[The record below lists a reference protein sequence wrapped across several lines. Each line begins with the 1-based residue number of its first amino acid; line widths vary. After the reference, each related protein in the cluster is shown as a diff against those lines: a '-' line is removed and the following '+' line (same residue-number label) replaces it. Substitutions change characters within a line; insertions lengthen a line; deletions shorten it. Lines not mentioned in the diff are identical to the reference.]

1 MTEEEG
7 KKEILTDVVF
17 FNGMEC
23 VCSNGKVYKLHQYC
37 YFSTPV
43 YANFIIEGD
52 YIKVVLARRVGGQP
66 STL

>member
-1 MTEEEG
+1 MTTEEE
-7 KKEILTDVVF
+7 KKEIMTDLVS

-23 VCSNGKVYKLHQYC
+23 VCSNGKVYKLHRYC

-52 YIKVVLARRVGGQP
+52 YIRIVLARRVGD
-66 STL
+66 STPTL